1 MTTKRKIVWIPSLY
15 SDKLVH
21 LSYNNKNYVIRDFVN
36 PQRSGKIVEILPL
49 IEKGIEAK
57 GQISVP
63 VSDVNFWREK
73 LKIISEKFFLGNNI
87 NIENCEPI
95 NSSSKSIAEK
105 HTSISC
111 QIEDIF
117 KEIHPEYQTYITVYR
132 ALEYYSIAEEKTKRT
147 FYHLK
152 MYDKNDNIIKDPD
165 IIIVKKDVIK
175 YAIEVKW
182 GFVEDYPSVQTDLK
196 SIFNTKE
203 LKEIIDMIKNA
214 GYRKI
219 KGPYVQ
225 NGIRVQGNES
235 SRFKID
241 GNTKFV
247 IVTDLKGLHDSNSST
262 FETIKQ
268 KYKINYKDNNIS
280 IDICD
285 ITENVD
291 IFQSFKNY
299 LKDTTRRNII

>member
-21 LSYNNKNYVIRDFVN
+21 LSYNNNNYVIRDFVN
-36 PQRSGKIVEILPL
+36 PERPGKTLEILPL
-49 IEKGIEAK
+49 IKWDLEAK

-63 VSDVNFWREK
+63 VRDVIFWRET
-73 LKIISEKFFLGNNI
+73 LKKFSEKFFSGNNI
-87 NIENCEPI
+87 DIENCEPI
-95 NSSSKSIAEK
+95 NSSSKSTAEK

-117 KEIHPEYQTYITVYR
+117 KGIHPEYQTYITVYR
-132 ALEYYSIAEEKTKRT
+132 AREHYSVAEKNTKRT

-152 MYDKNDNIIKDPD
+152 MYDKNDNNVKDPD
-165 IIIVKKDVIK
+165 IIVVEKDIIK

-182 GFVEDYPSVQTDLK
+182 GFVGDYPNIQTDLK
-196 SIFNTKE
+196 SIFNPKE

-214 GYRKI
+214 GYCKI
-219 KGPYVQ
+219 NGPYVQ
-225 NGIRVQGNES
+225 NGVKVQGSES

-241 GNTKFV
+241 YSTKFV
-247 IVTDLKGLHDSNSST
+247 IVSDLKGLHDSNSSA
-262 FETIKQ
+262 FESIKQ
-268 KYKINYKDNNIS
+268 KYNFNYKNTNIS

-285 ITENVD
+285 IIENVD
-291 IFQSFKNY
+291 IFQNFENY
-299 LKDTTRRNII
+299 LKDTQEGT

>member
-36 PQRSGKIVEILPL
+36 LIRQGKTLEILPL
-49 IEKGIEAK
+49 IEWDIEAK

-63 VSDVNFWREK
+63 VRDVNFWREK
-73 LKIISEKFFLGNNI
+73 LKIISEKFFSGNNI
-87 NIENCEPI
+87 NIENCEMI

-132 ALEYYSIAEEKTKRT
+132 ALEYYSIAEEETKRT

-152 MYDKNDNIIKDPD
+152 MYDKNDNNIKDPD
-165 IIIVKKDVIK
+165 IIVVEKDVIK

-182 GFVEDYPSVQTDLK
+182 GFVEDYPYIQTDLN
-196 SIFNTKE
+196 SIFSTKE
-203 LKEIIDMIKNA
+203 LNEIIDMIKNA
-214 GYRKI
+214 GYCKI
-219 KGPYVQ
+219 NGPYVQ
-225 NGIRVQGNES
+225 NGVKVQGNKTASFE
-235 SRFKID
+235 ID
-241 GNTKFV
+241 DNTQFV
-247 IVTDLKGLHDSNSST
+247 IVSDLKGLHDSNSST

-285 ITENVD
+285 IIENVD
-291 IFQSFKNY
+291 IFQSFENY
-299 LKDTTRRNII
+299 LKDTQEGT